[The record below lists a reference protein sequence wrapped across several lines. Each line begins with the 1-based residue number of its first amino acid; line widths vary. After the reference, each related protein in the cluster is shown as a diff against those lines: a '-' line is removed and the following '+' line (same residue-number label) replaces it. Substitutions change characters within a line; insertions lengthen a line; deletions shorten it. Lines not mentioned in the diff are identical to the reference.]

1 MKSIFW
7 MPVVSIWFC
16 RLNLVW
22 LCLSFF
28 SSCGRSGLGPA
39 RYGVRIWRGQ
49 AIFPQRD
56 STWPK
61 LWWGNELL
69 VTCLVNYNNGHVLIS
84 LRKSVTRC
92 LWNSCSPSSTSWM
105 GRSHGSGWGWLGPAV
120 GFTSSCS
127 INYAIMHR
135 SVGESHWVRHKTSK
149 KLGWWCSRS
158 AAIRLVCCL
167 VWFPGSPDDSGW
179 SLRSMNVHCSAET
192 VSESAVWCGSLVNDV
207 SCVWVFPL
215 FKAVVLAFLTLHIP
229 SVLFPGSCKTSS
241 FPMEKQVNQF
251 FRTQQANLS
260 LQVQIVFVCFEHWA
274 FGMGLAS
281 WCDANLKS
289 MMIVVSMYH
298 NLWPTCSKTKQ
309 KHFLAQ
315 CKHTMLKWRWTW
327 KCWKAEV
334 ES

>member
-105 GRSHGSGWGWLGPAV
+105 GWSNEWWLDC
-120 GFTSSCS
+120 SSNGVDS
-127 INYAIMHR
+127 SLLIQEVQ
-135 SVGESHWVRHKTSK
+135 S
-149 KLGWWCSRS
+149 LGR
-158 AAIRLVCCL
+158 
-167 VWFPGSPDDSGW
+167 
-179 SLRSMNVHCSAET
+179 
-192 VSESAVWCGSLVNDV
+192 
-207 SCVWVFPL
+207 
-215 FKAVVLAFLTLHIP
+215 VLI
-229 SVLFPGSCKTSS
+229 
-241 FPMEKQVNQF
+241 
-251 FRTQQANLS
+251 
-260 LQVQIVFVCFEHWA
+260 
-274 FGMGLAS
+274 
-281 WCDANLKS
+281 
-289 MMIVVSMYH
+289 Y
-298 NLWPTCSKTKQ
+298 
-309 KHFLAQ
+309 HFLLLQEVQWLFFGVGA
-315 CKHTMLKWRWTW
+315 
-327 KCWKAEV
+327 AEV
-334 ES
+334 QPNPFNTPI